1 VYRARYRYRIKNVAE
16 IKVMMNNPSK
26 VGKSREIV
34 NEYWSNWTM
43 DLFISYSSLY
53 LYLVDI
59 PREGERTPSDQILE
73 LIKDIKD
80 SIKSSNREPD

>member
-1 VYRARYRYRIKNVAE
+1 VYRARYRYRIKKVAE

-43 DLFISYSSLY
+43 DLSVSHWYC
-53 LYLVDI
+53 
-59 PREGERTPSDQILE
+59 
-73 LIKDIKD
+73 
-80 SIKSSNREPD
+80 

>member
-16 IKVMMNNPSK
+16 IKVMMNNPSN

-43 DLFISYSSLY
+43 DLIIS
-53 LYLVDI
+53 
-59 PREGERTPSDQILE
+59 
-73 LIKDIKD
+73 
-80 SIKSSNREPD
+80 